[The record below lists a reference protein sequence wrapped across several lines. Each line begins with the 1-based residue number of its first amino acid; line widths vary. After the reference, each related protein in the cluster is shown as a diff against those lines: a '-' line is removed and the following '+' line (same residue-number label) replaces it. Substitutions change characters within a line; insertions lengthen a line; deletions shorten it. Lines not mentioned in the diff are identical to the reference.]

1 LLASAGQNDFNRVK
15 QGDFAFQM
23 LFTKFMAQNPDRKRC
38 GILAAL
44 RKSWRTKARPRQQ
57 TRCLNAGVDCSPV
70 YDDD

>member
-44 RKSWRTKARPRQQ
+44 RKSWRTKARRFSQ
-57 TRCLNAGVDCSPV
+57 TQFFSAGDDCSP
-70 YDDD
+70 D